1 MTFRQS
7 AGGLLGPRA
16 GRLPAGEGPLKE
28 GCGPDPDGKAEGL
41 GLERRPRQAKRGP
54 ASRLPHSSPP
64 AAGGRLS
71 SHAARVS
78 GAQRPQ
84 LCRRK
89 VGARVW
95 RLVPTQGS
103 RPL

>member
-7 AGGLLGPRA
+7 AGGLRGPRA

-28 GCGPDPDGKAEGL
+28 GCGPDGKAEGL

-71 SHAARVS
+71 
-78 GAQRPQ
+78 
-84 LCRRK
+84 
-89 VGARVW
+89 
-95 RLVPTQGS
+95 
-103 RPL
+103 